1 MSNYPILHEVD
12 QELFYMEL
20 EDDQKAYVKYRR
32 LGNLRVDFYS
42 TLVPTTHR
50 SQGLAAELV
59 EAGFQWAKA
68 EGLKIE
74 ASCWYAAK
82 RLKKVS
88 GTNDT
93 E

>member
-1 MSNYPILHEVD
+1 MSKYPIKHEVD

-20 EDDQKAYVKYRR
+20 EDDQKAYVKYKR

-50 SQGLAAELV
+50 GQGLAAQLV
-59 EAGFQWAKA
+59 AAGFDWAKA

-82 RLKKVS
+82 KLEQELS
-88 GTNDT
+88 D
-93 E
+93 